1 VAFGLAGFFVAKYAL
16 DTSGDGVPLPASGPV
31 MQGGPDKMRRFTY
44 AMAAL
49 MAVTISFATARPVAA
64 QYKGSSQYGP
74 AGVQAPS
81 LSGQSAPANIP
92 QGEMALPQVSVPAS
106 AANQFERNPI
116 LSIPSE
122 FGRQWTP
129 AKEVAPENLISER
142 YLRSMDNTARKI
154 SLKEA
159 IYIAINNNPALKA
172 TELDPIAATEA
183 VRGAN
188 AVFDPDLT
196 AQLDV
201 EKTVTP
207 VTSPFQ
213 TLNSTSFTQKFY
225 DWNFGIDKVSSITNG
240 TFSLT
245 FDNNRTLTNSSFAA
259 VNPLYQPT
267 LEASLVQPLLRN
279 FGWGFATLNVR
290 LSESAQR
297 TAQWNYGEA
306 LNQFVERIGNDYW
319 AVVGAAENLEVTE
332 SALKFNSD
340 LVRINRISVRVGTLA
355 PIDLQEAQSAAAT
368 AEANVYAAEAALKS
382 SRAQLRQDVMLN
394 PAGTFLPENIEPA
407 DVPNPTAEIRDTE
420 ETALEAMVE
429 YSPQLGGLREAIRT
443 ALLQVKF
450 QENQTLPQLNIGA
463 QFGVTEVAG
472 ATPCLANRLGSTGS
486 NCTVPAMGATPATP
500 GIMLPFGGGYGDA
513 VDQMLNAKFYNY
525 AAVITFEMPLDNAAA
540 KASLA
545 QARVSYEQ
553 ARLQYRATLSQSI
566 TAIESALAN
575 LHADVK
581 RAQATKE
588 AVFYAEKSLRDE
600 QVRFRVGMAT
610 THDLLQFQSELVTA
624 QGNEVSA
631 DIDLENARLALWYAE
646 GTLLRIYNIDF
657 EIQDPREHPWY
668 ASF

>member
-1 VAFGLAGFFVAKYAL
+1 
-16 DTSGDGVPLPASGPV
+16 
-31 MQGGPDKMRRFTY
+31 MRLSTY
-44 AMAAL
+44 AMPAL
-49 MAVTISFATARPVAA
+49 MALAVSFAMARPAAA
-64 QYKGSSQYGP
+64 QYTKSSQYGTT
-74 AGVQAPS
+74 GVQAPS
-81 LSGQSAPANIP
+81 VSGQSAPANIP
-92 QGEMALPQVSVPAS
+92 QGEMALPQVNVPAS

-122 FGRQWTP
+122 FGRQWSP
-129 AKEVAPENLISER
+129 ANELAPENLISER
-142 YLRSMDNTARKI
+142 YLRSIDNTARKVT
-154 SLKEA
+154 LKEA

-188 AVFDPDLT
+188 AAFDPDLT

-201 EKTVTP
+201 EKIVTP

-213 TLNSTSFTQKFY
+213 TLNSSSFNQKFY
-225 DWNFGIDKVSSITNG
+225 DWNFGIDKISSITNG
-240 TFSLT
+240 TLSVT
-245 FDNNRTLTNSSFAA
+245 FDNNRTLTNSNFSG

-267 LEASLVQPLLRN
+267 LEASLEQPLLRN

-297 TAQWNYGEA
+297 NAQWNYGGS

-407 DVPNPTAEIRDTE
+407 DAPNPTAEIKDTE

-443 ALLQVKF
+443 SLLQVKF

-472 ATPCLANRLGSTGS
+472 ATPCTPNRFGTAAN
-486 NCTVPAMGATPATP
+486 CVAP
-500 GIMLPFGGGYGDA
+500 GTAPPPNGIRLPFGGGYGDA
-513 VDQMLNAKFYNY
+513 VNQMLNAKFYNY
-525 AAVITFEMPLDNAAA
+525 AAVLTFEMPLDNAAA
-540 KASLA
+540 KAALA

-575 LHADVK
+575 LHADVQ
-581 RAQATKE
+581 RAEATKE

-610 THDLLQFQSELVTA
+610 THDLLQFQSELVTS

-646 GTLLRIYNIDF
+646 GTLLRIFNIDF
-657 EIQDPREHPWY
+657 QVQDPREHPWY

>member
-1 VAFGLAGFFVAKYAL
+1 
-16 DTSGDGVPLPASGPV
+16 
-31 MQGGPDKMRRFTY
+31 MRRFTY
-44 AMAAL
+44 AMPAL
-49 MAVTISFATARPVAA
+49 MAWIIFFAMARPVAA
-64 QYKGSSQYGP
+64 QYTGSSKYGTT
-74 AGVQAPS
+74 GVQAPS
-81 LSGQSAPANIP
+81 LSGQNAPANIP

-122 FGRQWTP
+122 FGRQWSP
-129 AKEVAPENLISER
+129 ANELAPENLISER
-142 YLRSMDNTARKI
+142 YLRSIDNTARKVT
-154 SLKEA
+154 LKEA

-188 AVFDPDLT
+188 AAFDPDLT

-201 EKTVTP
+201 EKSVTP

-213 TLNSTSFTQKFY
+213 TLNSSSFTQKFY
-225 DWNFGIDKVSSITNG
+225 DWNFGIDKVSSVTNG
-240 TFSLT
+240 TFAVT
-245 FDNNRTLTNSSFAA
+245 FDNNRTLSNSNFSG
-259 VNPLYQPT
+259 VNPLYQPS

-297 TAQWNYGEA
+297 GAQWNYGSS
-306 LNQFVERIGNDYW
+306 LNQFVERIGMDYW

-407 DVPNPTAEIRDTE
+407 DAPNPSAEIKDTE

-443 ALLQVKF
+443 SLLQVKF
-450 QENQTLPQLNIGA
+450 QENQNLPQLNIGT

-472 ATPCLANRLGSTGS
+472 ATPCSPNRFGTVA
-486 NCTVPAMGATPATP
+486 NCTVPGSTTG
-500 GIMLPFGGGYGDA
+500 GIRLPFGGGYGDA
-513 VDQMLNAKFYNY
+513 VDQMLNARFYNY
-525 AAVITFEMPLDNAAA
+525 AAVLSFEMPLDNAAA
-540 KASLA
+540 KAALA

-566 TAIESALAN
+566 TAVESALAN
-575 LHADVK
+575 LHADVQ

-588 AVFYAEKSLRDE
+588 AVFFAEKSLRDE

-624 QGNEVSA
+624 QGNEVST

-646 GTLLRIYNIDF
+646 GTLLRTFSIDF
-657 EIQDPREHPWY
+657 QVQDPREHPWY